1 MSTNP
6 AECKPRSAKLL
17 LLLLARVEQVADTI
31 NYEAGKL
38 AAVLSEDSR
47 MVCSLRAQ
55 VGELRAVMGLL
66 KGGES

>member
-6 AECKPRSAKLL
+6 AECKPRSAKL

-38 AAVLSEDSR
+38 AAVLSDESR